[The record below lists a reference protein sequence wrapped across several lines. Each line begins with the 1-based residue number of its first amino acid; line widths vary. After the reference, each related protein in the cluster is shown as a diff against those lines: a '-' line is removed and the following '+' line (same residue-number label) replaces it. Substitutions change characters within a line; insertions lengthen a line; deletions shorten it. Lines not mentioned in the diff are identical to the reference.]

1 MSCCDD
7 FGNCAQGRDCPVR
20 SAQAAP
26 AKVAIARPL
35 YRRCDID
42 GVCKQPDAQCRERC
56 LLSSDEDGEVLTQ
69 LEQVVAWLVTTLAAG
84 LVLVLLGGVVGYLYE
99 VFR

>member
-1 MSCCDD
+1 MSCCDYND
-7 FGNCAQGRDCPVR
+7 CNQGRDCPAR
-20 SAQAAP
+20 GTQAP
-26 AKVAIARPL
+26 AKVAVARPL